1 MIQNNLI
8 PDRGLTLLQR
18 PFNLT
23 GLNASLNPDN
33 FFMKPNL
40 NPDQSLN
47 SDQGLNFAQETGR
60 NLDLIEKIIAIPYIL
75 GCRRRKLKQLCKEH
89 YH

>member
-1 MIQNNLI
+1 MTNDTNLI

-18 PFNLT
+18 PFNLSA
-23 GLNASLNPDN
+23 LDASLNQDI

-40 NPDQSLN
+40 NLDQSLN

-60 NLDLIEKIIAIPYIL
+60 
-75 GCRRRKLKQLCKEH
+75 
-89 YH
+89 